1 MTITNLFLEQLAKET
16 APTRR
21 ILERVPEG
29 RNDWK
34 PHPKSMNLGYLAAH
48 VATLPSWIPM
58 TVDRDHL
65 DLHTPEGQTFIPKA
79 AATTKELVEL
89 FDDAVRKAGESLS
102 KTTDEHLLRSWRFLI
117 DGKVVSEYPR
127 YEGLR
132 DMVFSHL
139 AHHRAQ
145 LGVYLR
151 LNDIALPGTY
161 GPSADEPM
169 F

>member
-1 MTITNLFLEQLAKET
+1 MTLTELFLDQLAKE
-16 APTRR
+16 AGPTRR

-34 PHPKSMNLGYLAAH
+34 PHPKSMELGYLAAH
-48 VATLPSWIPM
+48 VATLPTWIPM
-58 TVDRDHL
+58 TVDRDSI
-65 DLHTPEGQTFIPKA
+65 DLHTPEGQTYIPKA
-79 AATTKELVEL
+79 AATTKELVDL
-89 FDDAVRKAGESLS
+89 FDDAVAKARESLS
-102 KTTDEHLLRSWRFLI
+102 KTTDDHLMKSWRFLV
-117 DGKVVSEYPR
+117 DGRVISEYPR
-127 YEGLR
+127 CQGLR
-132 DMVFSHL
+132 DMIFSHL

-161 GPSADEPM
+161 GPSADEKV